1 MGHPHSGNAN
11 ETKSLSRVGQPPRPD
26 RATAG
31 TDGIDNGGQVGSGFR
46 LQRVGVRRGVA
57 KVGRKWRNF
66 GGAGAESRT
75 IGALQMKLFH
85 IDANRDWGDND
96 ICFWGQKGNS
106 G

>member
-1 MGHPHSGNAN
+1 
-11 ETKSLSRVGQPPRPD
+11 VGQPPRPD

-57 KVGRKWRNF
+57 KVGRRWRNF